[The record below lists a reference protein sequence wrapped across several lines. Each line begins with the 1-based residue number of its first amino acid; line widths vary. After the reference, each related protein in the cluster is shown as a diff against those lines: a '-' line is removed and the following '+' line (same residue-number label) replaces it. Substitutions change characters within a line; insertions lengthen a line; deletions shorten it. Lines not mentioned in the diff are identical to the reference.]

1 MAILEAHISIHSIIR
16 KLSLTFTQ
24 TAGEVKITNHLHDL
38 SIYERT
44 AESFRMG
51 NPSIK
56 IVHGE
61 VSSIDTISK
70 VVHMN
75 EGSKTFLFNTRN
87 DSNSTLSRLNLSPTI
102 LGASICYDKLCI
114 CSGAQPKMIAA
125 NDSIIGIRDLQ
136 SVEEMTKRL
145 SLAKKILVV
154 GNGGIALELINS
166 VSLNTI

>member
-1 MAILEAHISIHSIIR
+1 
-16 KLSLTFTQ
+16 
-24 TAGEVKITNHLHDL
+24 
-38 SIYERT
+38 
-44 AESFRMG
+44 MG

-70 VVHMN
+70 IVHMN
-75 EGSKTFLFNTRN
+75 EGSKTFQLNTRN
-87 DSNSTLSRLNLSPTI
+87 DSNSTLIRLNLSPTI
-102 LGASICYDKLCI
+102 LGASVCYDKLCI

-136 SVEEMTKRL
+136 SVEDMTRRL
-145 SLAKKILVV
+145 ASARKIMVV

-166 VSLNTI
+166 VSLSTVKNAIIFVI